1 MAELGDI
8 RAALETRLASAPN
21 LPALV
26 AWENVRFSRPSN
38 ALWVET
44 ETRRTS
50 IRPSARGPNAQLR
63 HDGLFFVRI
72 HQPQANGASAS
83 DDLADDIRKH
93 FPLSVDMAAGS
104 VTVRTLYAE
113 VLTPVND
120 APWFVTTVVVSWYT
134 YTAQ

>member
-26 AWENVRFSRPSN
+26 AWENVKFVRPDGV
-38 ALWVET
+38 AWVEP

-50 IRPSARGPNAQLR
+50 IRPSARGPNALLR
-63 HDGLFFVRI
+63 HEGLFFVRI
-72 HQPQANGASAS
+72 HQPQQGGPSPA

-93 FPLSVDMAAGS
+93 FPVSIDMTAGS

-120 APWFVTTVVVSWYT
+120 APWFVTTVVVSWYA